1 MKEQQFIVYKNTTK
15 EYQIPLL

>member
-1 MKEQQFIVYKNTTK
+1 MKEQEFIVYKNTTK